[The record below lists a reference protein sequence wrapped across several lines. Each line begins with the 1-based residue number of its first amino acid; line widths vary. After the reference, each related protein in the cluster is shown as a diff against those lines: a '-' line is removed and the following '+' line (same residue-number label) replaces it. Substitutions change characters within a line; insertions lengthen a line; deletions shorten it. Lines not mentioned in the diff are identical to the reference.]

1 MMFHLCSFT
10 VKVQKRRSPKQKN
23 AKRQKDEAMT
33 DIPPEFNPETAP
45 PRLSIDWDAYL
56 PFLENEDISEE
67 QKRELIEAL
76 WSIMVSFVDLG
87 FGIHPLPQVC
97 GQDISLAELPAAD
110 VLNLDNTASEFEQA
124 AAPQESGQRES
135 SL

>member
-1 MMFHLCSFT
+1 
-10 VKVQKRRSPKQKN
+10 
-23 AKRQKDEAMT
+23 MT

-87 FGIHPLPQVC
+87 FGIHPIQQVC

-110 VLNLDNTASEFEQA
+110 VLNLNNTVSKFEQA
-124 AAPQESGQRES
+124 AAPQESGQREG

>member
-1 MMFHLCSFT
+1 
-10 VKVQKRRSPKQKN
+10 
-23 AKRQKDEAMT
+23 MT

-67 QKRELIEAL
+67 QKHELIEAL
-76 WSIMVSFVDLG
+76 WTIMVSFVDLG
-87 FGIHPLPQVC
+87 FGIHPIQQVC

-110 VLNLDNTASEFEQA
+110 VLNLGNTTSEFEPA
-124 AAPQESGQRES
+124 AAPQESGKREG

>member
-1 MMFHLCSFT
+1 
-10 VKVQKRRSPKQKN
+10 
-23 AKRQKDEAMT
+23 MT

-67 QKRELIEAL
+67 HKRELIEAL

-87 FGIHPLPQVC
+87 FGIHPVQQVC
-97 GQDISLAELPAAD
+97 GQDISLAELPATD
-110 VLNLDNTASEFEQA
+110 VLSLDNTEEFEQG
-124 AAPQESGQRES
+124 AAPLEGEAQEG